1 MTFSRL
7 APFMLAF
14 CLCIVFL
21 SAAAL
26 FAFGLRFGIDFSG
39 GSVLEVE
46 YLQGRPSSSQ
56 AREQLA
62 GLDIGLESLQPAG
75 EQNMIIRMKA
85 ISEELHQEVLAR
97 LGADAKELRFESIG
111 PAVGKELR
119 EDTLLMAALSAV
131 IIVLYIALAFRQH
144 QGIIPSWEYSL
155 AALVVTLHDL
165 VVPLGI
171 FALLSRFQD
180 AQITIPVIVGLLTV
194 LGYSI
199 NDTIVVFDRIRE
211 NLRTHAGQALGD
223 IIGTSV
229 GQTVVRSFSTSF
241 TVLLVLIALYALG
254 GVTLKPFALVL
265 IAGVVAGTYSSM
277 ILAPPLLLFWHGKYR
292 T

>member
-7 APFMLAF
+7 APFMLVF
-14 CLCIVFL
+14 CLGVVLL
-21 SAAAL
+21 SASAL

-46 YLQGRPSSSQ
+46 YLQSRPSSSQ

-211 NLRTHAGQALGD
+211 NLRTHARALGD
-223 IIGTSV
+223 IIEISV
-229 GQTVVRSFSTSF
+229 SQTVVRSFSTSF
-241 TVLLVLIALYALG
+241 TVLLVLIALYVLG

-265 IAGVVAGTYSSM
+265 IAGVIAGTYSSM
-277 ILAPPLLLFWHGKYR
+277 ILAPPLLLFWHGKDR